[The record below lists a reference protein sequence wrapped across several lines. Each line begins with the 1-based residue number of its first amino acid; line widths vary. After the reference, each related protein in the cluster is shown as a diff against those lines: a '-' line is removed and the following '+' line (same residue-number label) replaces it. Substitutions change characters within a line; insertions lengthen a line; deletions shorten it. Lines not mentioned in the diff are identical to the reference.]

1 MAVVWVGRGSNVT
14 SARENPTWN
23 LKLETLN
30 YPSGSQPDERLFG
43 NTLTQGVSMSV
54 SLRCLKAEH
63 GDAFIITV
71 GQGDDLHYIVVDG
84 GPSSKF
90 CIEEVV
96 DELKAIPFVDLMIL
110 THFDDDHIAGL
121 LAYLEA
127 YKDSTLP
134 VREIWANCSKEIR
147 VHTSSDIS
155 YSQANTLDEY
165 LNTFCAKQKLIR
177 KDNINNNLPKIDLG
191 FCKIQVLSP
200 TPAAL
205 QTNLNQ
211 YICTTATIASRRVE
225 NDRDIP
231 LEELATREHKE
242 SADGDDIIN
251 RSSIAFLLEAEG
263 KTVLIMGDADP
274 WIVYQKQVDLGYSE
288 NAPLKAD
295 LMKVSHHGSRNNTCM
310 QLLNILDC
318 NKFLFSTNGG
328 FGNSYHPDRETLA
341 KLLISA
347 KRKEGSQVFLY
358 FNYPK
363 GTIESRTGTLLTE
376 EEMREYNC
384 AVIDNVGTITI

>member
-1 MAVVWVGRGSNVT
+1 MAVSI
-14 SARENPTWN
+14 
-23 LKLETLN
+23 K
-30 YPSGSQPDERLFG
+30 
-43 NTLTQGVSMSV
+43 
-54 SLRCLKAEH
+54 CLKAEH

-71 GQGDDLHYIVVDG
+71 GQGDDSHYIVVDG

-96 DELKAIPFVDLMIL
+96 DDLKAIPYIDLMVL

-127 YKDSTLP
+127 YKDTTLP
-134 VREIWANCSKEIR
+134 VREIWANCPKEIR

-165 LNTFCAKQKLIR
+165 LNTFCAKQELTR
-177 KDNINNNLPKIDLG
+177 KDNIYNTLPKIDLG

-211 YICTTATIASRRVE
+211 YICTKATIASKRVD
-225 NDRDIP
+225 NDRDIS
-231 LEELATREHKE
+231 LKELAKREHKE
-242 SADGDDIIN
+242 AADGDDIIN
-251 RSSIAFLLEAEG
+251 RSSVAFLLEAEG
-263 KTVLIMGDADP
+263 KTVLMMGDADP
-274 WIVYQKQVDLGYSE
+274 WIVYHKLVDLGYSE
-288 NAPLKAD
+288 TTPLKAD

-347 KRKEGSQVFLY
+347 KRKETSQVCLY

-363 GTIESRTGTLLTE
+363 ETIESRTGTLLTE

>member
-1 MAVVWVGRGSNVT
+1 
-14 SARENPTWN
+14 
-23 LKLETLN
+23 
-30 YPSGSQPDERLFG
+30 
-43 NTLTQGVSMSV
+43 MSV

-63 GDAFIITV
+63 GDAFIIAV

-90 CIEEVV
+90 CIEDVV
-96 DELKAIPFVDLMIL
+96 EELKAIPYIDLMVL

-127 YKDSTLP
+127 YKDTTLP
-134 VREIWANCSKEIR
+134 VKEIWANCSKEIR

-165 LNTFCAKQKLIR
+165 LNTFCAKQELIR
-177 KDNINNNLPKIDLG
+177 KDNINNILPKIDLG

-211 YICTTATIASRRVE
+211 YICTNATIASRRVD
-225 NDRDIP
+225 NDRDIS
-231 LEELATREHKE
+231 LEELAKRERKE
-242 SADGDDIIN
+242 AAEGDDVIN
-251 RSSIAFLLEAEG
+251 RSSIAFLFEAEG
-263 KTVLIMGDADP
+263 KTVLMMGDADP
-274 WIVYQKQVDLGYSE
+274 WIVYHKLVDLGYSE

-318 NKFLFSTNGG
+318 NKFLLSTNGG

-341 KLLISA
+341 KLLICA

-363 GTIESRTGTLLTE
+363 GAIESRTGTLLTE

>member
-1 MAVVWVGRGSNVT
+1 
-14 SARENPTWN
+14 
-23 LKLETLN
+23 
-30 YPSGSQPDERLFG
+30 
-43 NTLTQGVSMSV
+43 MSV

-71 GQGDDLHYIVVDG
+71 AQGDELHYIVVDG

-127 YKDSTLP
+127 YKDTTLP
-134 VREIWANCSKEIR
+134 VKEIWANCSKEIR

-165 LNTFCAKQKLIR
+165 LNTFCAKQELIR
-177 KDNINNNLPKIDLG
+177 KDNINNILPKIDLG

-211 YICTTATIASRRVE
+211 YICTNATIASRRVD
-225 NDRDIP
+225 NDRDIS
-231 LEELATREHKE
+231 LEELAKRKRKE
-242 SADGDDIIN
+242 AAESDDVIN
-251 RSSIAFLLEAEG
+251 RSSIAFMLEAEG
-263 KTVLIMGDADP
+263 KTVLMMGDADP
-274 WIVYQKQVDLGYSE
+274 WIVYHKLVDLGYSE
-288 NAPLKAD
+288 NVPLKAD

-341 KLLISA
+341 KLLICA

-363 GTIESRTGTLLTE
+363 GAIESRTGTLLTE

>member
-1 MAVVWVGRGSNVT
+1 
-14 SARENPTWN
+14 
-23 LKLETLN
+23 
-30 YPSGSQPDERLFG
+30 
-43 NTLTQGVSMSV
+43 MSF
-54 SLRCLKAEH
+54 SIKCLKAEH

-71 GQGDDLHYIVVDG
+71 GQSDDLHYIVVDG

-90 CIEEVV
+90 CKEDVV
-96 DELKAIPFVDLMIL
+96 DKLKAIPCVDLMVL

-127 YKDSTLP
+127 YKDTTLP
-134 VREIWANCSKEIR
+134 VKEIWANCSKEIR

-165 LNTFCAKQKLIR
+165 LNTFCSKQELIR
-177 KDNINNNLPKIDLG
+177 KDIINNTLPKMDLG
-191 FCKIQVLSP
+191 FCKIQVLAP
-200 TPAAL
+200 TSTAL

-211 YICTTATIASRRVE
+211 YICTKATIASKRVD
-225 NDRDIP
+225 NDRNIS
-231 LEELATREHKE
+231 LEELAKRDHKE
-242 SADGDDIIN
+242 AEDGDDIIN
-251 RSSIAFLLEAEG
+251 RSSIAFLLEADG
-263 KTVLIMGDADP
+263 NTVLMMGDADP
-274 WIVYQKQVDLGYSE
+274 WIVYHKLVDLGYSE
-288 NAPLKAD
+288 TAPLKAD

-347 KRKEGSQVFLY
+347 KRKEASQVCLY

-363 GTIESRTGTLLTE
+363 ETIERRTGILLTE
-376 EEMREYNC
+376 KELQDYNC
-384 AVIDNVGTITI
+384 IVNDDVDTILIS

>member
-1 MAVVWVGRGSNVT
+1 
-14 SARENPTWN
+14 
-23 LKLETLN
+23 
-30 YPSGSQPDERLFG
+30 
-43 NTLTQGVSMSV
+43 MSV

-63 GDAFIITV
+63 GDAFIIAV

-90 CIEEVV
+90 CIGEVV
-96 DELKAIPFVDLMIL
+96 DELKAIPFVDLMVL

-165 LNTFCAKQKLIR
+165 LNTFCSKQELMR
-177 KDNINNNLPKIDLG
+177 KDIINNTLSKIDLG

-211 YICTTATIASRRVE
+211 YIRTTATIASRRVD
-225 NDRDIP
+225 NDRGIS
-231 LEELATREHKE
+231 LEELSTREHKE

-251 RSSIAFLLEAEG
+251 RSSVAFLLKAEG
-263 KTVLIMGDADP
+263 KTVLMMGDADP
-274 WIVYQKQVDLGYSE
+274 WIVYHKLVDLGYSE
-288 NAPLKAD
+288 TAPLKAD

-347 KRKEGSQVFLY
+347 KRKEGSQVCLY

-363 GTIESRTGTLLTE
+363 ETIESRTGTLLTE

>member
-1 MAVVWVGRGSNVT
+1 
-14 SARENPTWN
+14 
-23 LKLETLN
+23 
-30 YPSGSQPDERLFG
+30 
-43 NTLTQGVSMSV
+43 MSF
-54 SLRCLKAEH
+54 SIKCLKAEH

-71 GQGDDLHYIVVDG
+71 GQSDDLHYIVVDG

-90 CIEEVV
+90 CKEDVV
-96 DELKAIPFVDLMIL
+96 DKLKAIPFVDLLVL

-121 LAYLEA
+121 LAYMEA
-127 YKDSTLP
+127 YNDAAMP
-134 VREIWANCSKEIR
+134 VREVWANCSREIH

-165 LNTFCAKQKLIR
+165 LNTFCAKQELIR
-177 KDNINNNLPKIDLG
+177 KNNINNALPKIDLG
-191 FCKIQVLSP
+191 YCKIQVLSP

-205 QTNLNQ
+205 QTNLNR
-211 YICTTATIASRRVE
+211 YICTNATIASKRVD
-225 NDRDIP
+225 NDREIS
-231 LEELATREHKE
+231 LKELSMREHKE
-242 SADGDDIIN
+242 PVDGDDIIN

-263 KTVLIMGDADP
+263 KTVLMMGDADP
-274 WIVYQKQVDLGYSE
+274 WIVYHKLVDLGYSE
-288 NAPLKAD
+288 TAPLKAD

-347 KRKEGSQVFLY
+347 KRKEGSQVCLF

-363 GTIESRTGTLLTE
+363 ETIERRTGILLTE
-376 EEMREYNC
+376 KELQDYNC
-384 AVIDNVGTITI
+384 IVNDDVDTILIS

>member
-1 MAVVWVGRGSNVT
+1 
-14 SARENPTWN
+14 
-23 LKLETLN
+23 
-30 YPSGSQPDERLFG
+30 
-43 NTLTQGVSMSV
+43 MSV
-54 SLRCLKAEH
+54 SIKCLKAEH

-96 DELKAIPFVDLMIL
+96 DALKAIPFVDLMIL

-127 YKDSTLP
+127 YKDTTLP
-134 VREIWANCSKEIR
+134 VKEIWANCSKEIR

-165 LNTFCAKQKLIR
+165 LNTFCAKQELIR
-177 KDNINNNLPKIDLG
+177 KDNINNILPKIDLG

-211 YICTTATIASRRVE
+211 YICTNATIASRRVD
-225 NDRDIP
+225 NDRDIS
-231 LEELATREHKE
+231 LEELAKRERKE
-242 SADGDDIIN
+242 AAEGDDVIN
-251 RSSIAFLLEAEG
+251 RSSIAFQFEAEG
-263 KTVLIMGDADP
+263 KTVLMMGDADP
-274 WIVYQKQVDLGYSE
+274 WIVYHKLVDLGYSE

-318 NKFLFSTNGG
+318 NKFLLSTNGG

-341 KLLISA
+341 KLLICA

-363 GTIESRTGTLLTE
+363 GAIESRTGTLLTE

>member
-1 MAVVWVGRGSNVT
+1 
-14 SARENPTWN
+14 
-23 LKLETLN
+23 
-30 YPSGSQPDERLFG
+30 
-43 NTLTQGVSMSV
+43 MSV
-54 SLRCLKAEH
+54 SIKCLKADH

-71 GQGDDLHYIVVDG
+71 GQGEDLHYIVVDG

-134 VREIWANCSKEIR
+134 VSEIWANCSKEIR

-165 LNTFCAKQKLIR
+165 LNTFCAKQELIR
-177 KDNINNNLPKIDLG
+177 KDNINNTLPKIDLG

-211 YICTTATIASRRVE
+211 YICTNATIASRRVD
-225 NDRDIP
+225 NDRGIS
-231 LEELATREHKE
+231 LEELSTREHKE

-251 RSSIAFLLEAEG
+251 RSSIAFQLEAEG
-263 KTVLIMGDADP
+263 KTVLMMGDADP
-274 WIVYQKQVDLGYSE
+274 WIVYHKLVDLGYSE
-288 NAPLKAD
+288 TAPLKAD

-310 QLLNILDC
+310 HLLNILDC

-341 KLLISA
+341 KLLICA
-347 KRKEGSQVFLY
+347 KRKEGSQVFLC

-363 GTIESRTGTLLTE
+363 GAIESRTGTLLTA

>member
-1 MAVVWVGRGSNVT
+1 
-14 SARENPTWN
+14 
-23 LKLETLN
+23 
-30 YPSGSQPDERLFG
+30 
-43 NTLTQGVSMSV
+43 MSV

-127 YKDSTLP
+127 YKDTTLP
-134 VREIWANCSKEIR
+134 VREIWANCSKEIH
-147 VHTSSDIS
+147 VHTSSNIS

-165 LNTFCAKQKLIR
+165 LDTFCTKQKLIR
-177 KDNINNNLPKIDLG
+177 KDNIKNILPKIDLG
-191 FCKIQVLSP
+191 YCKIQVLSP

-211 YICTTATIASRRVE
+211 YICTKATIVSKRVD
-225 NDRDIP
+225 NDRDIS
-231 LEELATREHKE
+231 LKELAKREHKE
-242 SADGDDIIN
+242 VADGDDIIN
-251 RSSIAFLLEAEG
+251 RSSIAFLLEVEG
-263 KTVLIMGDADP
+263 KTVLMMGDADP
-274 WIVYQKQVDLGYSE
+274 WIVYHKLVDLGYSE
-288 NAPLKAD
+288 TAPLKAD

-328 FGNSYHPDRETLA
+328 FGNSYHPDREVLA
-341 KLLISA
+341 KLLVSA
-347 KRKEGSQVFLY
+347 KRKETSQVFLY

-363 GTIESRTGTLLTE
+363 DTIESRTGTLLTK

-384 AVIDNVGTITI
+384 AVIDNVGTFTI

>member
-1 MAVVWVGRGSNVT
+1 
-14 SARENPTWN
+14 
-23 LKLETLN
+23 
-30 YPSGSQPDERLFG
+30 
-43 NTLTQGVSMSV
+43 MSV
-54 SLRCLKAEH
+54 SIKCLKAEH

-71 GQGDDLHYIVVDG
+71 AQGDELHYIVVDG

-96 DELKAIPFVDLMIL
+96 DALKAIPFVDLMIL

-127 YKDSTLP
+127 YKDTTLP
-134 VREIWANCSKEIR
+134 VKEIWANCSKEIR

-155 YSQANTLDEY
+155 YPQANTLDEY
-165 LNTFCAKQKLIR
+165 LNTFCAKQELIR
-177 KDNINNNLPKIDLG
+177 KDNINNILPKIDLG

-211 YICTTATIASRRVE
+211 YICTNATIASRRVD
-225 NDRDIP
+225 NDRDIS
-231 LEELATREHKE
+231 LEELAKRERKE
-242 SADGDDIIN
+242 AAEGDDVIN
-251 RSSIAFLLEAEG
+251 RSSIAFQFEAEG
-263 KTVLIMGDADP
+263 KTVLMMGDADP
-274 WIVYQKQVDLGYSE
+274 WIVYHKLVDLGYSE

-318 NKFLFSTNGG
+318 NKFLLSTNGG
-328 FGNSYHPDRETLA
+328 FCNSYHPDRETLA
-341 KLLISA
+341 KLLICA

-363 GTIESRTGTLLTE
+363 GAIESRTGTLLTE

>member
-1 MAVVWVGRGSNVT
+1 
-14 SARENPTWN
+14 
-23 LKLETLN
+23 
-30 YPSGSQPDERLFG
+30 
-43 NTLTQGVSMSV
+43 MSV
-54 SLRCLKAEH
+54 SIKCLKAEH

-71 GQGDDLHYIVVDG
+71 AQGDELHYIVVDG

-127 YKDSTLP
+127 YKDTTLP

-147 VHTSSDIS
+147 VHTYSDIS

-165 LNTFCAKQKLIR
+165 LNTFCAKQELIR
-177 KDNINNNLPKIDLG
+177 KDNINNILPKIDLG

-211 YICTTATIASRRVE
+211 YICTNATIASRRVD
-225 NDRDIP
+225 NDRDIS
-231 LEELATREHKE
+231 LEELAKRERKE
-242 SADGDDIIN
+242 AAEGDDVIN
-251 RSSIAFLLEAEG
+251 RSSIAFQFEAEG
-263 KTVLIMGDADP
+263 KTVLMMGDAAP
-274 WIVYQKQVDLGYSE
+274 WIVYHKLVDLGYSE

-318 NKFLFSTNGG
+318 NKFLLSTNGG

-341 KLLISA
+341 KLLICA

-363 GTIESRTGTLLTE
+363 GAIESRTGTLLTE

>member
-1 MAVVWVGRGSNVT
+1 
-14 SARENPTWN
+14 
-23 LKLETLN
+23 
-30 YPSGSQPDERLFG
+30 
-43 NTLTQGVSMSV
+43 MSV

-63 GDAFIITV
+63 GDAFTITV
-71 GQGDDLHYIVVDG
+71 AQGDELHYIVVDG

-127 YKDSTLP
+127 YKDTTLP
-134 VREIWANCSKEIR
+134 VKEIWANCSMGIR

-165 LNTFCAKQKLIR
+165 LNTFCAKQELIR
-177 KDNINNNLPKIDLG
+177 KDNINNILPKIDLG

-211 YICTTATIASRRVE
+211 YICTNATIASRRVD
-225 NDRDIP
+225 NDRDIS
-231 LEELATREHKE
+231 LEELAKRKRKE
-242 SADGDDIIN
+242 AAEGDDVIN

-263 KTVLIMGDADP
+263 KTVLMMGDADP
-274 WIVYQKQVDLGYSE
+274 WIVYHKLVDLGYSE

-341 KLLISA
+341 KLLICA

-363 GTIESRTGTLLTE
+363 GAIESRTGTLLTE

-384 AVIDNVGTITI
+384 AVIDNVDTITI

>member
-1 MAVVWVGRGSNVT
+1 MAVSI
-14 SARENPTWN
+14 
-23 LKLETLN
+23 K
-30 YPSGSQPDERLFG
+30 
-43 NTLTQGVSMSV
+43 
-54 SLRCLKAEH
+54 CLKAEH

-71 GQGDDLHYIVVDG
+71 CQGDELHYIVVDG

-127 YKDSTLP
+127 YKDTTLP
-134 VREIWANCSKEIR
+134 VKEIWANCSKEIR

-165 LNTFCAKQKLIR
+165 LNTFCAKQELIR
-177 KDNINNNLPKIDLG
+177 KDNINNILPKIDLG

-211 YICTTATIASRRVE
+211 YICTNATIASRRVD
-225 NDRDIP
+225 NDRDIS
-231 LEELATREHKE
+231 LEELAKRKRKE
-242 SADGDDIIN
+242 AAEGDDVIN

-263 KTVLIMGDADP
+263 KTVLMMGDADP
-274 WIVYQKQVDLGYSE
+274 WIVYNKLVDLGYSE

-341 KLLISA
+341 KLLICA

-363 GTIESRTGTLLTE
+363 GAIESRTGTLLTE

>member
-1 MAVVWVGRGSNVT
+1 
-14 SARENPTWN
+14 
-23 LKLETLN
+23 
-30 YPSGSQPDERLFG
+30 
-43 NTLTQGVSMSV
+43 MSV
-54 SLRCLKAEH
+54 SIKCLKAEH

-71 GQGDDLHYIVVDG
+71 AQGDELHYIVVDG

-121 LAYLEA
+121 LAYWEA
-127 YKDSTLP
+127 YKDTTLP
-134 VREIWANCSKEIR
+134 VKEIWANCSKEIR

-165 LNTFCAKQKLIR
+165 LNAFCAKQELIR
-177 KDNINNNLPKIDLG
+177 KDNINNILPKMDLG

-211 YICTTATIASRRVE
+211 YICTNATIASRRVD
-225 NDRDIP
+225 NDRDIS
-231 LEELATREHKE
+231 LEELAKRERKE
-242 SADGDDIIN
+242 AAEGDDVIN
-251 RSSIAFLLEAEG
+251 RSSIAFQFEAEG
-263 KTVLIMGDADP
+263 KTVLMMGDADP
-274 WIVYQKQVDLGYSE
+274 WIVYHKLVDLGYSE

-318 NKFLFSTNGG
+318 NKFLLSTNGG

-341 KLLISA
+341 KLLICA

-363 GTIESRTGTLLTE
+363 GAIESRTGTLLTE

>member
-1 MAVVWVGRGSNVT
+1 
-14 SARENPTWN
+14 
-23 LKLETLN
+23 
-30 YPSGSQPDERLFG
+30 
-43 NTLTQGVSMSV
+43 MSV
-54 SLRCLKAEH
+54 SIKCLKAEH

-71 GQGDDLHYIVVDG
+71 AQGDELHYIVVDG

-96 DELKAIPFVDLMIL
+96 DELKAIPIVDLMVL

-177 KDNINNNLPKIDLG
+177 KDNINNNRPKIDLG

-211 YICTTATIASRRVE
+211 YICTNATIASRRVD
-225 NDRDIP
+225 NDRGIS
-231 LEELATREHKE
+231 LEELSTREHKE

-263 KTVLIMGDADP
+263 KTVLMMGDADP
-274 WIVYQKQVDLGYSE
+274 WIVYHKLVDLGYSE
-288 NAPLKAD
+288 TAPLKAD

-347 KRKEGSQVFLY
+347 KRKEGSQVCLY

-363 GTIESRTGTLLTE
+363 ETIESRTGTLLTE

-384 AVIDNVGTITI
+384 TVIDDTGTVSV